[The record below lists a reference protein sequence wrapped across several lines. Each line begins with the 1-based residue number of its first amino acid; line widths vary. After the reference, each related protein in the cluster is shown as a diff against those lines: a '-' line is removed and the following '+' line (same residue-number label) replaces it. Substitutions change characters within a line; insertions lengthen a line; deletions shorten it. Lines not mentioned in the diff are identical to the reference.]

1 MHGGRSSE
9 NLSCVSGLLWKYF
22 FLIIYPALSAGFPQ
36 IGQNMGQAMVG
47 KSEKFNPP
55 YKFPKQQG
63 LKFNSEFRFSIPIPH
78 GQFNSPNPISTVTR
92 DTFFSAAYR
101 LTELV
106 F

>member
-1 MHGGRSSE
+1 MRLWVVMEIFFSDY
-9 NLSCVSGLLWKYF
+9 LSHSIC
-22 FLIIYPALSAGFPQ
+22 GFPQ

-47 KSEKFNPP
+47 KSEKFDPP

-78 GQFNSPNPISTVTR
+78 GQFNSPNLISTVTR